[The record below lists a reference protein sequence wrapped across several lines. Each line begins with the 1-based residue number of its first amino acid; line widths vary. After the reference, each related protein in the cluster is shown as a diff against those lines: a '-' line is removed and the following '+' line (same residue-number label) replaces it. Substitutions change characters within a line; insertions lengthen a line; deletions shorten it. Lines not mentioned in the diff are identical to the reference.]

1 MQPVLRRR
9 PVHSLNNETGG
20 AVNARTGGAL
30 GGLSAVRETTR
41 GPAWPSGE
49 ARGGCARGREGVHL
63 WTEIWQVRLGA
74 LFTTL
79 FGGAQRMFKRLRCA
93 SRVAGGCARLLGQG
107 AGPTRIA
114 QGRRVGG
121 GAELSPSPLSTQTR
135 SYSAPHH
142 GAHSQPLILRA
153 DPQSRQPRLKT
164 CSGRAVRR
172 VESSQA

>member
-1 MQPVLRRR
+1 M
-9 PVHSLNNETGG
+9 
-20 AVNARTGGAL
+20 NARTGGAL

-63 WTEIWQVRLGA
+63 WTESAVLASSPRGDKSV

-121 GAELSPSPLSTQTR
+121 LEPKL
-135 SYSAPHH
+135 
-142 GAHSQPLILRA
+142 HSLGVA
-153 DPQSRQPRLKT
+153 
-164 CSGRAVRR
+164 G
-172 VESSQA
+172 